1 MIPESIRISIYKAKY
16 YTLTIII
23 QNQNQKHQ
31 ILTLNSEVWT
41 LRLLQD
47 LRQRRD
53 RNTSCSTVWL
63 VVAGGFSKK
72 GGALS
77 NQRHI

>member
-1 MIPESIRISIYKAKY
+1 MIPVSIRISIKQKY
-16 YTLTIII
+16 YTLTIIL
-23 QNQNQKHQ
+23 QHQKHQ

-53 RNTSCSTVWL
+53 RNTSCSTLWL